1 MAGLCVG
8 GGDRVEPGHDSWNLA
23 THVGTGWLMTPL
35 AGRGVGGIGLDEPVT
50 VYDVAR
56 QLPAIA
62 DLRDLC
68 RSLAML
74 DAILSPDWESRYYS
88 FNASWADG
96 EEMASMRNGSGDE
109 YSIVFSAAG
118 VYVRGFCHESPM
130 SPYGNDSEPW
140 PGVIDEVPDLFKP
153 FVEEP
158 AFTDEEGVPVVTAC
172 LWWGPTDERW
182 HHGTIEFPE
191 GAVDPDGATS
201 LFGLLVD
208 RSPEAFQRFAE
219 DYYEVSIDLGAVSQ
233 VHALRPLDQELVS
246 LLNPEVSLADLAQ
259 DISEI
264 GYPQLDQES
273 V

>member
-1 MAGLCVG
+1 M
-8 GGDRVEPGHDSWNLA
+8 
-23 THVGTGWLMTPL
+23 
-35 AGRGVGGIGLDEPVT
+35 DERVT

-56 QLPAIA
+56 RLPSIA

-88 FNASWADG
+88 FNAAWADG

-130 SPYGNDSEPW
+130 SPYGNDGEPW
-140 PGVIDEVPDLFKP
+140 PGVIDEVPELFRP
-153 FVEEP
+153 FVEEA
-158 AFTDEEGVPVVTAC
+158 AFTDEDDVSVVTAC
-172 LWWGPTDERW
+172 LWRGAMDDRW

-191 GAVDPDGATS
+191 DAVDPDGATS
-201 LFGLLVD
+201 LFELLVD

-219 DYYEVSIDLGAVSQ
+219 DYYEVSVDLGAVSH
-233 VHALRPLDQELVS
+233 VLALRPLSQELVS
-246 LLNPEVSLADLAQ
+246 LLNSEASLTALAQ

-264 GYPQLDQES
+264 GYPRS
-273 V
+273 S

>member
-1 MAGLCVG
+1 
-8 GGDRVEPGHDSWNLA
+8 
-23 THVGTGWLMTPL
+23 
-35 AGRGVGGIGLDEPVT
+35 PVT

-56 QLPAIA
+56 QLPAVA

-74 DAILSPDWESRYYS
+74 DAILSPDWEGRYYS

-118 VYVRGFCHESPM
+118 AYVRGFDHESPM
-130 SPYGNDSEPW
+130 SPFGNDGEPW
-140 PGVIDEVPDLFKP
+140 PGVVDEVPELFKP

-158 AFTDEEGVPVVTAC
+158 AFTDQDGVPVVTAC
-172 LWWGPTDERW
+172 LWRGPTDERW
-182 HHGTIEFPE
+182 HHGTIDFPE
-191 GAVDPDGATS
+191 DAVDPDGATS

-219 DYYEVSIDLGAVSQ
+219 DYYEVSIDLAAVRQ
-233 VHALRPLDQELVS
+233 VHALQPLNQELVS
-246 LLNPEVSLADLAQ
+246 SLNPEASLADLAQ

-264 GYPQLDQES
+264 GYPRLDQES
-273 V
+273 A

>member
-1 MAGLCVG
+1 M
-8 GGDRVEPGHDSWNLA
+8 
-23 THVGTGWLMTPL
+23 
-35 AGRGVGGIGLDEPVT
+35 DEPVT

-56 QLPAIA
+56 QFPTIA
-62 DLRDLC
+62 DLRDLS

-88 FNASWADG
+88 FNTGWAAG

-118 VYVRGFCHESPM
+118 VYVRGFSHEAPM
-130 SPYGNDSEPW
+130 SPYGNDGEPW
-140 PGVIDEVPDLFKP
+140 PGVIDDVPEAFRS

-158 AFTDEEGVPVVTAC
+158 AFTDEDGVPVATAC
-172 LWWGPTDERW
+172 LWRGKTDDQWR
-182 HHGTIEFPE
+182 HGTIDFPE
-191 GAVDPDGATS
+191 SCADPDGTTG
-201 LFGLLVD
+201 LFSLLVD

-219 DYYEVSIDLGAVSQ
+219 DYYEAPVDLTAVSN
-233 VHALRPLDQELVS
+233 VYALRPLDQELVS
-246 LLNPEVSLADLAQ
+246 SLNAEITLADLAR

-264 GYPQLDQES
+264 GYPRLDRES